1 MSILPESHWLAGRLD
16 DRRCAALAVAVG
28 GACLLPLL
36 LTPILPFIDFYAHI
50 LRYYVLAHADAGTP
64 FASNYRPA
72 WTLLPNLGLDILGTG
87 LLKVVPPLAAAKLI
101 AALII
106 TVLYCSVLYLTR
118 VLQGRLSI
126 LAIALAGI
134 LVYSHILVWGFS
146 NFLLG
151 LGLAIGGVGFWIAN
165 RDRPF
170 RQLFVSAVFGL
181 VLFFVHA
188 FAFAAWG
195 LILGSVE
202 LMFAIETGQLRFRPL
217 AVRTVRLL
225 LLAVAPTLLFLQMP
239 TSQAEEGVTQVVANL
254 SNYAERGQLLERV
267 GLEIW
272 RRINSFLRVAEA
284 FSPPLDWAL
293 GLVLWGSIATGLLSG
308 ALRLDRRLWLA
319 SALMLVLIVIL
330 PPDLFGVGHVDD
342 RVPLILLC
350 LLAAGL
356 SWQAGSRFA
365 TPILA
370 ILVGLFVVRILL
382 VSWGYHRAG
391 QVYRSYLEQIA
402 GINTGEIAAEVIF
415 GKDRDRD
422 RFVPRC
428 EPLGPVL
435 ALRNSTAVPTFAIPT
450 AQPLALAG
458 KLEASLARMRSAPPT
473 AEICRRFASA
483 AHARTLFRRRLRQH
497 HHLRRC
503 PACAAAGGGTRG
515 ARRGL
520 GHLS

>member
-1 MSILPESHWLAGRLD
+1 MSILPESHWFAGRLD

-170 RQLFVSAVFGL
+170 RQLFVSAAFGL

-225 LLAVAPTLLFLQMP
+225 LLAVARRCSSCRCRLL
-239 TSQAEEGVTQVVANL
+239 
-254 SNYAERGQLLERV
+254 
-267 GLEIW
+267 
-272 RRINSFLRVAEA
+272 
-284 FSPPLDWAL
+284 
-293 GLVLWGSIATGLLSG
+293 
-308 ALRLDRRLWLA
+308 
-319 SALMLVLIVIL
+319 
-330 PPDLFGVGHVDD
+330 
-342 RVPLILLC
+342 
-350 LLAAGL
+350 
-356 SWQAGSRFA
+356 
-365 TPILA
+365 
-370 ILVGLFVVRILL
+370 
-382 VSWGYHRAG
+382 
-391 QVYRSYLEQIA
+391 
-402 GINTGEIAAEVIF
+402 
-415 GKDRDRD
+415 
-422 RFVPRC
+422 
-428 EPLGPVL
+428 
-435 ALRNSTAVPTFAIPT
+435 
-450 AQPLALAG
+450 
-458 KLEASLARMRSAPPT
+458 
-473 AEICRRFASA
+473 
-483 AHARTLFRRRLRQH
+483 RRRR
-497 HHLRRC
+497 
-503 PACAAAGGGTRG
+503 A
-515 ARRGL
+515 
-520 GHLS
+520 